1 MRRPVGVKSIL
12 FCWTRCFLQPSRHCR
27 HPSIR
32 TLDERLSLGASWAF
46 SFQPVLPPD
55 CRPVFLFAE
64 KVGQAINAVTGTRLV
79 DLVFPFSECFDFM
92 PPPASLSGCY
102 CARVRRLL
110 RSPTNDVARLLTFSP
125 SQSRLVS
132 FRSFRHARPV
142 SGPTV

>member
-64 KVGQAINAVTGTRLV
+64 KLGQAINAVTGTRLV
-79 DLVFPFSECFDFM
+79 DLIFPFSECFCFYAAAGM
-92 PPPASLSGCY
+92 VMRP
-102 CARVRRLL
+102 LL
-110 RSPTNDVARLLTFSP
+110 CNGSYTSPLT
-125 SQSRLVS
+125 
-132 FRSFRHARPV
+132 HK
-142 SGPTV
+142 

>member
-55 CRPVFLFAE
+55 CRPVFLFVE
-64 KVGQAINAVTGTRLV
+64 KLGQAINAVTGTRLWALLFLSKNVLTLCRRRHRSLVAIAQGFV
-79 DLVFPFSECFDFM
+79 DFSAHPQTM
-92 PPPASLSGCY
+92 
-102 CARVRRLL
+102 
-110 RSPTNDVARLLTFSP
+110 
-125 SQSRLVS
+125 
-132 FRSFRHARPV
+132 
-142 SGPTV
+142 